1 MYLLSGERITCG
13 YGAIDIVINCN
24 IGVYKGKIS
33 SVVGPNGAGKSTAM
47 KALFGLLPIKN
58 GKVVFDGE
66 DITNLPPQ
74 QRVLKGMGFVPQ
86 TNNIFPSLT
95 VQENLEM
102 GAFIDQNNIN
112 KMLEYVYDL
121 FPILKDK
128 KNQDAGELSGGQRQQ
143 VAVGRALMTKPKLL
157 MLDEPSAG
165 VSPII
170 MDGLFAKIKEI
181 ANQGTAV
188 LMVEQNAKQALKI
201 SDLGFVLSQ
210 GKNLFTDSGNSLLAN
225 KEVRQAVLGG

>member
-1 MYLLSGERITCG
+1 MYLLSGEKITCG
-13 YGAIDIVINCN
+13 YGLVDIVSCCT
-24 IGVYKGKIS
+24 IGVKKGEIS

-58 GKVVFDGE
+58 GKVIFNGE
-66 DITNLPPQ
+66 DITSLPPQ
-74 QRVLKGMGFVPQ
+74 KRVLKGMGFVPQ

-102 GAFIDQNNIN
+102 GAFIDKNNLN
-112 KMLEYVYDL
+112 EMLKYVYDL
-121 FPILKDK
+121 FPVLADK
-128 KNQDAGELSGGQRQQ
+128 KSQNAGELSGGQRQQ
-143 VAVGRALMTKPKLL
+143 VAVGRALMTKPKVL

-170 MDGLFAKIKEI
+170 MEGLFDKIQEI
-181 ANQGTAV
+181 ASQGTAV

-201 SDLGFVLSQ
+201 SHLGFVLSQ

-225 KEVRQAVLGG
+225 KEVRQAFLGG

>member
-1 MYLLSGERITCG
+1 
-13 YGAIDIVINCN
+13 
-24 IGVYKGKIS
+24 
-33 SVVGPNGAGKSTAM
+33 
-47 KALFGLLPIKN
+47 
-58 GKVVFDGE
+58 
-66 DITNLPPQ
+66 
-74 QRVLKGMGFVPQ
+74 MGFVPQ

-102 GAFIDQNNIN
+102 GAFIDQKNIN
-112 KMLEYVYDL
+112 EMLEYVYNL
-121 FPILKDK
+121 FPVLKDK

-225 KEVRQAVLGG
+225 KEVRQAFLGG

>member
-1 MYLLSGERITCG
+1 
-13 YGAIDIVINCN
+13 
-24 IGVYKGKIS
+24 
-33 SVVGPNGAGKSTAM
+33 
-47 KALFGLLPIKN
+47 
-58 GKVVFDGE
+58 
-66 DITNLPPQ
+66 
-74 QRVLKGMGFVPQ
+74 
-86 TNNIFPSLT
+86 
-95 VQENLEM
+95 M
-102 GAFIDQNNIN
+102 GAFIDQKNIN
-112 KMLEYVYDL
+112 EMLEYVYDL

-170 MDGLFAKIKEI
+170 MDGLFTKIKEI

-225 KEVRQAVLGG
+225 KEVRQAFLGG